1 MLKKEIIESNIN
13 EEVANGTMEILEQN
27 LHSILVWDDENNKE
41 TDAEAEKANEG
52 PLKRMWNVL
61 VQMWQAIISIFKN
74 R

>member
-1 MLKKEIIESNIN
+1 MLKKEVIESNIK

-61 VQMWQAIISIFKN
+61 VQMWKAIISIFKN